1 MSLELLFLSGFTSA
15 FNCVMLQMGLLASTV
30 SRGEKKIAAPF
41 WATGAFLASK
51 MVAYVAL
58 GFLLGLFGE
67 AVSISEQ
74 VQSSLELVAGL
85 YVVAAALH
93 LLNVHP
99 IFRYTVIQPPR
110 FFTKM
115 VRSTSKSHAIFA
127 PALLGALTV
136 LIPCGTTVAVEGL
149 AVASANPFYGALV
162 MGVFTAG
169 TLPVFLGFGPVTS
182 LMSDALKER
191 FFKIEGIIILLLG
204 LLALNSTLGELGFPY
219 VLEFPWS
226 GEAALTE

>member
-1 MSLELLFLSGFTSA
+1 MFLSGFTSA

-30 SRGEKKIAAPF
+30 STKGERKISAPI
-41 WATGAFLASK
+41 WATAAFLASK
-51 MVAYVAL
+51 LIAYVAL

-204 LLALNSTLGELGFPY
+204 LLALNATLGELGFPY
-219 VLEFPWS
+219 AIPLPW
-226 GEAALTE
+226 GE

>member
-1 MSLELLFLSGFTSA
+1 MPLSLLFLSGFTSA

-30 SRGEKKIAAPF
+30 AAKGEKRALSAPI
-41 WATGAFLASK
+41 WATVAFLTSK
-51 MVAYVAL
+51 LIAYTVL
-58 GFLLGLFGE
+58 GFLLGMFGE
-67 AVSISEQ
+67 AVSISDTI
-74 VQSSLELVAGL
+74 QSSLELAAGL
-85 YVVAAALH
+85 YVVATALH

-115 VRSTSKSHAIFA
+115 IRSTSKSHALFA

-169 TLPVFLGFGPVTS
+169 TIPVFLGFGPVTA

-204 LLALNSTLGELGFPY
+204 LLALNETLRELGFQY
-219 VLEFPWS
+219 ALDFPWS
-226 GEAALTE
+226 PVEE